1 VIADQMV
8 GYSTSELYIM
18 WNMGKLS
25 RGCLKV
31 FVGLTIVLLGCGME
45 WCVVSTSELLSVFI
59 LVFLELVSV
68 QSHFI

>member
-1 VIADQMV
+1 
-8 GYSTSELYIM
+8 
-18 WNMGKLS
+18 
-25 RGCLKV
+25 
-31 FVGLTIVLLGCGME
+31 ME

>member
-1 VIADQMV
+1 VEY
-8 GYSTSELYIM
+8 GETLE
-18 WNMGKLS
+18 
-25 RGCLKV
+25 GCLKV

>member
-1 VIADQMV
+1 VEYGETLEGVLESLCWFDHCAFRV
-8 GYSTSELYIM
+8 
-18 WNMGKLS
+18 WN
-25 RGCLKV
+25 
-31 FVGLTIVLLGCGME
+31 GME